1 MYYKAVYRYFL
12 VFDSIPD
19 QCKTQEI
26 CDIVV
31 CFVFLKVYCPYKYVL
46 KNCVMKLLMVL

>member
-1 MYYKAVYRYFL
+1 MYYKAVYRYFFA
-12 VFDSIPD
+12 FDSIPD

-31 CFVFLKVYCPYKYVL
+31 PLHPFLRVYCRDKYNS
-46 KNCVMKLLMVL
+46 KNV